1 MERKYLL
8 IDVNILPEVFSKVIE
23 AKELITSGDVIGISN
38 AAKQVGISRS
48 TFYKYHDKVF
58 RLAEGA
64 LGRKATINLLLC
76 HESGILSELLQT
88 IANHNGNVLTISQD
102 TPINGTANVS
112 ITFDISNTNTTFDTI
127 LDAVRGK
134 EGVKKLNLVA
144 VE

>member
-8 IDVNILPEVFSKVIE
+8 IDVSILPDVFSKVVE
-23 AKELITSGDVIGISN
+23 AKELIATGEVIGISN

-58 RLAEGA
+58 QLAEGA
-64 LGRKATINLLLC
+64 LGRKATINLLLD
-76 HESGILSELLQT
+76 HQSGILSDLLNI
-88 IANHNGNVLTISQD
+88 IAIHNGNVLTISQD
-102 TPINGTANVS
+102 TPINGAANVS
-112 ITFDISNTNTTFDTI
+112 ITFDISNASPTFDSI
-127 LDAVRGK
+127 LEALRAN